1 MAVLFPSRGLFT
13 LGADGMDPALAT
25 AISRAYNDWLAEF
38 GAGGAGRMFGA
49 GMIPPH
55 DIEGAI
61 SEARRAVN
69 ELGFKTVFVRP
80 NPVNG
85 RNWHDAYYDPLW
97 AELERL
103 GVPLS
108 FHEGG
113 RVHLPQPGANF
124 DTHMLYHT
132 CTHPLGMM
140 LAAVD
145 IVGGGVLERF
155 PGLTVAFLEGNCSW
169 APWLLWR
176 LDEHYEMSA
185 AYDHPDLKMEPSEY
199 FRRQCYLSVECD
211 EKPAEIVS
219 KYGLED
225 NVVFSTDYPH
235 ADSKYPKAV
244 ERFLEL
250 PLSSQA
256 KRKFLWDNC
265 AKLYGFDA

>member
-1 MAVLFPSRGLFT
+1 
-13 LGADGMDPALAT
+13 
-25 AISRAYNDWLAEF
+25 
-38 GAGGAGRMFGA
+38 MFGA

-55 DIEGAI
+55 DIAGAI

-97 AELERL
+97 AEIERL

-113 RVHLPQPGANF
+113 RVHLPQPGDNF

-145 IVGGGVLERF
+145 LVGGGVLERF
-155 PGLTVAFLEGNCSW
+155 PGLTVAFLEGNCS
-169 APWLLWR
+169 
-176 LDEHYEMSA
+176 
-185 AYDHPDLKMEPSEY
+185 
-199 FRRQCYLSVECD
+199 
-211 EKPAEIVS
+211 
-219 KYGLED
+219 
-225 NVVFSTDYPH
+225 
-235 ADSKYPKAV
+235 
-244 ERFLEL
+244 
-250 PLSSQA
+250 
-256 KRKFLWDNC
+256 
-265 AKLYGFDA
+265 